1 MSIAQHP
8 SYRARARPRTPAA
21 PARLIARPPVA
32 AGAPAVEVEVPECEA
47 ELVEEPVPD
56 SEVMWVAV
64 EVKVKG
70 VEVVVELWPV
80 ARGVDEA

>member
-1 MSIAQHP
+1 
-8 SYRARARPRTPAA
+8 
-21 PARLIARPPVA
+21 
-32 AGAPAVEVEVPECEA
+32 VEVEVPECEA